1 MLLIECRAATKVHL
15 VPGHLAY
22 LCAHQLNRQV
32 IWFTDE
38 QETFADTVYVTRKIA
53 KKGLENQ
60 RKLLNRV
67 NIFIMLKPTKVSIKT
82 NIIATA
88 GIVANHLSFGELV
101 F

>member
-1 MLLIECRAATKVHL
+1 MLLIECRAATKAHL

-22 LCAHQLNRQV
+22 LCTHQLNRQV
-32 IWFTDE
+32 IWFADE
-38 QETFADTVYVTRKIA
+38 QGAFADTVYVTRKVA
-53 KKGLENQ
+53 KKGLGNQ

-88 GIVANHLSFGELV
+88 GIVANHLSFGEVV